1 MNIDENVQKNECSC
15 NTENG
20 KKMMEML
27 ETERKR
33 IVSELHDTSLQ
44 NIAHLVHRLNWLPYI
59 LIRILPEQRWN

>member
-1 MNIDENVQKNECSC
+1 MNTDKNVQQNECSY

-20 KKMMEML
+20 KKMIEIL

-44 NIAHLVHRLNWLPYI
+44 NIAHFVHKFHVKQMIIFVLPYI
-59 LIRILPEQRWN
+59 V

>member
-1 MNIDENVQKNECSC
+1 MNIGENVQKNECSC

-44 NIAHLVHRLNWLPYI
+44 NIAHLVHMIELAS
-59 LIRILPEQRWN
+59 

>member
-1 MNIDENVQKNECSC
+1 MNTIKNVQQNECSC

-20 KKMMEML
+20 KKMVEML

-44 NIAHLVHRLNWLPYI
+44 NIAFLL
-59 LIRILPEQRWN
+59 